1 MLRGWYMKNI
11 DSKNILIYFHGN
23 SGSKI
28 ILIWDLG
35 GRIPCL
41 KKLMEE
47 TSSNILIVSYRGF
60 ADSDGSYKPNE
71 AEITKDASV
80 INKKGV

>member
-1 MLRGWYMKNI
+1 M
-11 DSKNILIYFHGN
+11 
-23 SGSKI
+23 
-28 ILIWDLG
+28 G

-41 KKLMEE
+41 KKLMEG

-60 ADSDGSYKPNE
+60 ADSDGSHKPNE

-80 INKKGV
+80 ILEKGV